1 MRLALC
7 SSAAPDATLSGL
19 FEACAR
25 RGLAALELR
34 EGDAHGLNPEC
45 EEIADCLASGSA
57 RIVGVPIVGYRTLRP
72 GHDLW
77 LGRLSRALGVPI
89 LLDAPT
95 SVRSRLDRAAG
106 ISEVAGRVAIVVRGE
121 DSLSDAEVAASEGV
135 DLAWD
140 ADPAQGNLGD
150 RVGRLLDRFGG
161 RLRYVR
167 LLGGG
172 PEATLHGGEGIG
184 DVMGRLALSG
194 YAGTVALAPSS
205 DRYRVAWQTWLG
217 RRGGR
222 GCGSRVSDPSPVQLS
237 SDSGMGGGR

>member
-45 EEIADCLASGSA
+45 EEIVDFLTSGSA
-57 RIVGVPIVGYRTLRP
+57 RTGGVPIVGYRTSQP

-77 LGRLSRALGVPI
+77 LGRLSRALDVPI
-89 LLDAPT
+89 LLDGPT
-95 SVRSRLDRAAG
+95 SIRSRLDRAAG
-106 ISEVAGRVAIVVRGE
+106 ISEVAGRVVIVLRG
-121 DSLSDAEVAASEGV
+121 DDFLSDAELAVSEGV

-150 RVGRLLDRFGG
+150 RVARLLDRFDR
-161 RLRYVR
+161 RLRYIR

-172 PEATLHGGEGIG
+172 PEATLHEGEGIG
-184 DVMGRLALSG
+184 EVMGRLALSG
-194 YAGTVALAPSS
+194 YAGTVALAPTS

-217 RRGGR
+217 RRGGW
-222 GCGSRVSDPSPVQLS
+222 GCGSRVSDPSLVHLS
-237 SDSGMGGGR
+237 SDSAMGGGR

>member
-45 EEIADCLASGSA
+45 EDIAEVLTPRQAPT
-57 RIVGVPIVGYRTLRP
+57 VGVPIVAYRTLRP

-77 LGRLSRALGVPI
+77 LGRLSRALDVPI
-89 LLDAPT
+89 LLDGPT

-121 DSLSDAEVAASEGV
+121 DSVGDAEAAAREGV
-135 DLAWD
+135 DVAWD
-140 ADPAQGNLGD
+140 ADPARGHLGD
-150 RVGRLLDRFGG
+150 RVSRLLDRFGG
-161 RLRYVR
+161 RLRYIR

-172 PEATLHGGEGIG
+172 PEATLHEGVGIG
-184 DVMGRLALSG
+184 EVMGRLALRG
-194 YAGTVALAPSS
+194 YAGMVALAPSS

-217 RRGGR
+217 RRGGW
-222 GCGSRVSDPSPVQLS
+222 GCGSRVSDPSLVQLS
-237 SDSGMGGGR
+237 SASALGGGR